1 MGPGYYS
8 LKAGVVLLALATASV
23 NSGLET
29 TRIANQIME
38 VHHGAYVMVK
48 PFPAALDLLR
58 KVWCRSNCSFTNT

>member
-29 TRIANQIME
+29 TRIANQIIE
-38 VHHGAYVMVK
+38 VHHGAYVMVETLSCQ
-48 PFPAALDLLR
+48 ALDLFAEGMVQVKLLFR
-58 KVWCRSNCSFTNT
+58 